1 MPVSFRPSLR
11 RAALA
16 ALTGAC
22 LSAHAAATSL
32 DFGVTYASP
41 LGTSQAGLLV
51 GRLGFSDVALFG
63 GQFGVG
69 ASNLALDASYAR
81 TLAIPPAGAVT
92 SRTDLAVTWQGGLR
106 VASRVTG
113 GLGPVALNVGGA
125 YFTAPVTAFDPL
137 AAWTLAPADTR
148 ATGWSADLTVRYR
161 VSRTLIAV
169 GGGEFSAQASGYLGV
184 EGRQDLTQVVAPAD
198 PEVPDSEP
206 ETETVGTVTWRL
218 GARAGQGVLGAT
230 AGVSYSTPAGFGVNV
245 DALLGPDSLGLT
257 ASLGAADLFGEGSSL
272 NLYAAYEPWRTAAV
286 PVRFGLESALPAG
299 PGTLTLDLRGGLG
312 PQGAAGY
319 GARVGYRLPLDALL
333 NPAGEEGD
341 SAP

>member
-106 VASRVTG
+106 VASRATG
-113 GLGPVALNVGGA
+113 PRPPGRSPRP
-125 YFTAPVTAFDPL
+125 TP
-137 AAWTLAPADTR
+137 APAAGTR
-148 ATGWSADLTVRYR
+148 T
-161 VSRTLIAV
+161 
-169 GGGEFSAQASGYLGV
+169 
-184 EGRQDLTQVVAPAD
+184 
-198 PEVPDSEP
+198 
-206 ETETVGTVTWRL
+206 
-218 GARAGQGVLGAT
+218 
-230 AGVSYSTPAGFGVNV
+230 
-245 DALLGPDSLGLT
+245 
-257 ASLGAADLFGEGSSL
+257 
-272 NLYAAYEPWRTAAV
+272 
-286 PVRFGLESALPAG
+286 
-299 PGTLTLDLRGGLG
+299 
-312 PQGAAGY
+312 
-319 GARVGYRLPLDALL
+319 
-333 NPAGEEGD
+333 
-341 SAP
+341 